1 MSDSTNDLLTAQS
14 VASIRSGKRDS
25 HVLFWMV
32 EKAHPFR
39 LDYEGSAAHA
49 FPPAGGRDGEMRV
62 PLRRPAP
69 SWGRT
74 LFPLWFSKVFLPIS
88 SIRPARV
95 HGADRR
101 TRTCVAS
108 RGPLPSGRGAP
119 WNGSPPRP
127 PGTARGAR
135 IHPRNLDFPLGFK
148 GF

>member
-1 MSDSTNDLLTAQS
+1 MSDLTNDLLLAQS
-14 VASIRSGKRDS
+14 LAFMRSGKRDS

-32 EKAHPFR
+32 EKVHPIQ

-69 SWGRT
+69 SLGRT

-88 SIRPARV
+88 SIGPARV

-101 TRTCVAS
+101 TRTCAAS
-108 RGPLPSGRGAP
+108 R
-119 WNGSPPRP
+119 
-127 PGTARGAR
+127 
-135 IHPRNLDFPLGFK
+135 
-148 GF
+148 

>member
-1 MSDSTNDLLTAQS
+1 VHCSPMPEGTAVSARVLGHTPFALWVSNVFQPFP
-14 VASIRSGKRDS
+14 SIG
-25 HVLFWMV
+25 
-32 EKAHPFR
+32 A
-39 LDYEGSAAHA
+39 
-49 FPPAGGRDGEMRV
+49 
-62 PLRRPAP
+62 
-69 SWGRT
+69 
-74 LFPLWFSKVFLPIS
+74 
-88 SIRPARV
+88 ARV

-135 IHPRNLDFPLGFK
+135 IRPRDLDFPLVLK